1 MKKLLSLFSLFS
13 LFLLVSCGGSGSSY
27 KTPVDDLIKQ
37 MSNDQNFSII
47 LYDIEYNSGF
57 FSDTYKHKY
66 RVVREKADGTPY
78 SSETD
83 WFKVNRD
90 FFEQNA
96 NNMGMEI
103 ATKMDGKVTKNAAPP
118 GYNRYVGNSRYGNWR
133 TGSNGMSFW
142 EFYGQY
148 AFMSSMLNLMTPI
161 YRTSYYDYR
170 DNYRGRHSYYGTPS
184 SRGYYQYGTYGRNN
198 YTKTSTLP
206 RVDTKPT
213 GFKNK
218 VNSMVTRS
226 SSSPYSSSYSGTRT
240 PSRYTSSS
248 YSSRPSYGYSST
260 STTNSPRSYTSSS
273 SSTSS
278 SSTGGFKSK
287 VNSSI
292 SRSSGSSR
300 GYGSSSSSS
309 SSSSSYGSSSSSS
322 RSYGTSTT
330 RSSSSYS
337 SGSSSRSRSS
347 SRGGK

>member
-1 MKKLLSLFSLFS
+1 MKKLLNLFSLFS
-13 LFLLVSCGGSGSSY
+13 FLLLFGCGGSGSSY

-37 MSNDQNFSII
+37 MSDDKNFSII
-47 LYDIEYNSGF
+47 LYDMEFNNGF

-118 GYNRYVGNSRYGNWR
+118 GYNRYVGNNRYGNWR

-170 DNYRGRHSYYGTPS
+170 DNYRGRSSYYGTPS

-198 YTKTSTLP
+198 YSKTSTLP
-206 RVDTKPT
+206 RVDSKPS

-240 PSRYTSSS
+240 HSRYTSST
-248 YSSRPSYGYSST
+248 YSSRPNYGYTAT
-260 STTNSPRSYTSSS
+260 STTSSPRSYSSS
-273 SSTSS
+273 SSSSSS

-300 GYGSSSSSS
+300 G
-309 SSSSSYGSSSSSS
+309 SSSSYGSSSSSS